1 MKAFYA
7 DYINHMFRFYIR
19 HQDKQKLHTLT
30 PVDEANWNAC
40 EKVFRSLSE
49 SDQKMMTAVF
59 GNFGMLGDCM
69 RDYSAQSGISLDSLW
84 ERLSVVTLDTAKER
98 GLV

>member
-19 HQDKQKLHTLT
+19 HQDKHKLNTLT
-30 PVDEANWNAC
+30 SVDEANWNAC

-69 RDYSAQSGISLDSLW
+69 RDYSTQSGISLNSLW
-84 ERLSVVTLDTAKER
+84 ERLSDVTQQTAKER